1 MTNSAYLAVR
11 ANPEDLPGVLDF
23 IAEKWKT
30 QGTNQIFGGRLQED
44 LMQEEKDINGS
55 ILKVNLFLAI
65 VATLLSLI
73 GMFNLVS
80 LDIIRTNQRG
90 GNKKNTGSSGS
101 FAHVPCKQKVSYY
114 SFISSVLGCAGGYY
128 MSCML

>member
-1 MTNSAYLAVR
+1 MYLAVR

-23 IAEKWKT
+23 ISEKWKT

-65 VATLLSLI
+65 VATLL
-73 GMFNLVS
+73 V
-80 LDIIRTNQRG
+80 LDRN
-90 GNKKNTGSSGS
+90 
-101 FAHVPCKQKVSYY
+101 V
-114 SFISSVLGCAGGYY
+114 
-128 MSCML
+128 